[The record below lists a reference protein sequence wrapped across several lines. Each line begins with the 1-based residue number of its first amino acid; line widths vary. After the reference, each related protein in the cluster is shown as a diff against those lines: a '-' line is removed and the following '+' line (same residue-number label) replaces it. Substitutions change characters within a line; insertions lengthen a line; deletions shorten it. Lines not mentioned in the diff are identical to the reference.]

1 MSRKIGSDGIYVN
14 RSIIYFF
21 PMLGL
26 SMGYP
31 KSTFKDNMLKGVF
44 IKNDDYPDL
53 QERLFLWFKEIADRR
68 FMLFEQSL
76 TRVPVFDFSYKP
88 DRNHK
93 IFVFKI
99 PQEYK
104 REYDELIKSRYSKV
118 SENYKKA
125 IVKFNEYDVK
135 RGIGTNIVNILNK
148 DESQYKLIENKINE
162 GLPEE
167 QWTKIPRDQEIGSLL
182 EEVMEQE
189 TFSEDLK
196 IKETINN

>member
-1 MSRKIGSDGIYVN
+1 M
-14 RSIIYFF
+14 
-21 PMLGL
+21 
-26 SMGYP
+26 
-31 KSTFKDNMLKGVF
+31 
-44 IKNDDYPDL
+44 
-53 QERLFLWFKEIADRR
+53 
-68 FMLFEQSL
+68 
-76 TRVPVFDFSYKP
+76 
-88 DRNHK
+88 
-93 IFVFKI
+93 
-99 PQEYK
+99 
-104 REYDELIKSRYSKV
+104 IKSRYSKV

-135 RGIGTNIVNILNK
+135 RGIGTNIVNILNR